1 MRFIHYLLCWACL
14 LSCTLVPGAGYAQ
27 ERPLPNRQAFL
38 AEARARLDRDEER
51 QAGYSYVETR
61 KRFTLDGTGRARSET
76 TRVIESYPGLPGEPR
91 WERVLEEDGRRTSDA
106 DLARAD
112 AVRRRKVE
120 RYARKITTQSDGD
133 RRRLRENGERD
144 RRETAARVDDV
155 FLVYDLQM
163 LGREAIDGHD
173 TIVLSMNPRPD
184 ARPRTREGG
193 WLRRF
198 RGRVWVSETDYE
210 LVKLDVEAI
219 RDVSIGLG
227 LVGRIHKGTTFSF
240 GRRKVNG
247 DRWLPAFASYTVSG
261 RLLLLK
267 RLRQRGTSEYSNYR
281 QFAVDTSSAIS
292 QTPDTR

>member
-1 MRFIHYLLCWACL
+1 M
-14 LSCTLVPGAGYAQ
+14 AGLAQ
-27 ERPLPNRQAFL
+27 ERPLPDRQAFL
-38 AEARARLDRDEER
+38 AETRARLDRDDER

-61 KRFTLDGTGRARSET
+61 TRVTLDATGRARNET
-76 TRVIESYPGLPGEPR
+76 TRVLESYPGLPGEPR

-112 AVRRRKVE
+112 AARRKKVE
-120 RYARKITTQSDGD
+120 RYARTMTAQSDSD
-133 RRRLRENGERD
+133 RRKAREDEARD

-155 FLVYDLQM
+155 FAVYDLAM
-163 LGREAIDGHD
+163 LGREVIDGHD

-184 ARPRTREGG
+184 ARPRTREGS

-198 RGRVWVSETDYE
+198 RGRAWVSETDHE

-219 RDVSIGLG
+219 QDVSIGLG

-247 DRWLPAFASYTVSG
+247 DRWLPAFATYTVSG
-261 RLLLLK
+261 RVLLLK

-281 QFAVDTSSAIS
+281 QFAVDTSSTVTP
-292 QTPDTR
+292 TPDTR

>member
-1 MRFIHYLLCWACL
+1 M
-14 LSCTLVPGAGYAQ
+14 AGLAQ
-27 ERPLPNRQAFL
+27 ERPLPDRQAFL
-38 AEARARLDRDEER
+38 AETRARLDRDDER

-61 KRFTLDGTGRARSET
+61 TRVTLDATGRARNET
-76 TRVIESYPGLPGEPR
+76 TRVLESYPGLPGEPR

-112 AVRRRKVE
+112 AARRKTVE
-120 RYARKITTQSDGD
+120 RYARTMTAQSDSD
-133 RRRLRENGERD
+133 RRKAREDEARA

-155 FLVYDLQM
+155 FAVYDLAM
-163 LGREAIDGHD
+163 LGREVVDGHD

-184 ARPRTREGG
+184 ARPRTREGS

-198 RGRVWVSETDYE
+198 RGRAWVSETDHE

-219 RDVSIGLG
+219 QDVSIGLG

-247 DRWLPAFASYTVSG
+247 DRWLPAFATYTVSG
-261 RLLLLK
+261 RVLLLK

-281 QFAVDTSSAIS
+281 RFAVDTSSTVTP
-292 QTPDTR
+292 TPDTR

>member
-1 MRFIHYLLCWACL
+1 M
-14 LSCTLVPGAGYAQ
+14 AGLAQ
-27 ERPLPNRQAFL
+27 ERPLPDRQAFL
-38 AEARARLDRDEER
+38 AETRARLDRDDER

-61 KRFTLDGTGRARSET
+61 TRVTLDATGRARNET
-76 TRVIESYPGLPGEPR
+76 TRVLESYPGLPGEPR

-112 AVRRRKVE
+112 AARRKKVE
-120 RYARKITTQSDGD
+120 RYARTMTAQSDSD
-133 RRRLRENGERD
+133 RRKAREDEARA

-155 FLVYDLQM
+155 FAVYDLAM
-163 LGREAIDGHD
+163 LGREVIDGHD

-184 ARPRTREGG
+184 ARPRTREGS

-198 RGRVWVSETDYE
+198 RGRAWVSETDHE

-219 RDVSIGLG
+219 QDVSIGLG

-247 DRWLPAFASYTVSG
+247 DRWLPAFATYTVSG
-261 RLLLLK
+261 RVLLLQ

-281 QFAVDTSSAIS
+281 QFAVDTSSTVTP
-292 QTPDTR
+292 TPDTR

>member
-1 MRFIHYLLCWACL
+1 M
-14 LSCTLVPGAGYAQ
+14 AGLAQ
-27 ERPLPNRQAFL
+27 ERPLPDRQAFL
-38 AEARARLDRDEER
+38 AETRARLDRDDER

-61 KRFTLDGTGRARSET
+61 TRVTLDATGRARNET
-76 TRVIESYPGLPGEPR
+76 TRVLESYPGLPGEPR

-112 AVRRRKVE
+112 AARRKKVE
-120 RYARKITTQSDGD
+120 RYARTMTAQSDSD
-133 RRRLRENGERD
+133 RRKAREDEARA

-155 FLVYDLQM
+155 FAVYDLAM
-163 LGREAIDGHD
+163 LGREVIDGHD

-184 ARPRTREGG
+184 ARPRTREGS

-198 RGRVWVSETDYE
+198 RGRAWVSETDHE

-219 RDVSIGLG
+219 QDVSIGLG

-247 DRWLPAFASYTVSG
+247 DRWLPAFATYTVSG
-261 RLLLLK
+261 RVLLLK

-281 QFAVDTSSAIS
+281 QFAVDTSSTVTP
-292 QTPDTR
+292 TPDTR

>member
-1 MRFIHYLLCWACL
+1 MRFFHYLLCWACL
-14 LSCTLVPGAGYAQ
+14 LSCTLAPMAGQAQ
-27 ERPLPNRQAFL
+27 ERPLPDRQAFL
-38 AEARARLDRDEER
+38 AETRARLDRDDER

-61 KRFTLDGTGRARSET
+61 TRFTLDATGRARSVT
-76 TRVIESYPGLPGEPR
+76 TRVLESYPGLPGEPR

-112 AVRRRKVE
+112 AARRKKVE
-120 RYARKITTQSDGD
+120 RYARTMTAQSDSD
-133 RRRLRENGERD
+133 RRKAREDEARA
-144 RRETAARVDDV
+144 RRETAARVEDV
-155 FLVYDLQM
+155 FTVYDLAM
-163 LGREAIDGHD
+163 LGREVIDGHD

-184 ARPRTREGG
+184 ARPRTREGS

-198 RGRVWVSETDYE
+198 RGRAWVSETDHE

-219 RDVSIGLG
+219 QDVSLGLG

-247 DRWLPAFASYTVSG
+247 DRWLPAFATYTVSG

-267 RLRQRGTSEYSNYR
+267 RLRQRGTSEYANYR
-281 QFAVDTSSAIS
+281 QFAVDTSSTVTP
-292 QTPDTR
+292 TPDTR